1 MKLSRKWLEAFLRRP
16 LEARDIAMRLAM
28 LGAPA
33 DSVEPLHR
41 ELEAV
46 VVGLVEEVRPH
57 PNADRL
63 RITTVDDGTETKK
76 QVVCGAPNVTAGVK
90 YPFARVG
97 TTLPGGVTLDER
109 KIRGE
114 LSQGMLC
121 SARELGLGQD
131 GDGILALDVDA

>member
-16 LEARDIAMRLAM
+16 LEARDIASRLAM

-33 DSVEPLHR
+33 DSIEPLHR

-46 VVGLVEEVRPH
+46 VIGLVEEVRPH

-63 RITTVDDGTETKK
+63 RIATVEDGTDTKK
-76 QVVCGAPNVTAGVK
+76 QVVCGAPNVTVGVK

-97 TTLPGGVTLDER
+97 TTLPDR
-109 KIRGE
+109 K
-114 LSQGMLC
+114 S
-121 SARELGLGQD
+121 
-131 GDGILALDVDA
+131 VV

>member
-1 MKLSRKWLEAFLRRP
+1 MKISRKWLEAFLRRP
-16 LEARDIAMRLAM
+16 LEATDVAQRLAM

-33 DSVEPLHR
+33 DSIEPLHR

-63 RITTVDDGTETKK
+63 RITTVEDGTGEKK

-97 TTLPGGVTLDER
+97 VTLPGGVTLDER

-114 LSQGMLC
+114 RLSWNG
-121 SARELGLGQD
+121 
-131 GDGILALDVDA
+131 